1 MSTASG
7 SNLVKDHGGQHP
19 FRPIVIGLTGS
30 IGMGKSTITKQ
41 FRRLGIPVFD
51 ADEAVHSLYAPGGEA
66 VAPLGQLFPEAVVEG
81 GIERSKLSTLI
92 LSNPSLLQA
101 IEKIVHPLV
110 AKRRERF
117 YQEALQRQD
126 LFIVYDI
133 PLLFE
138 SRSSYDIDYTLVVSA
153 NPDIQRQRV
162 LKRPGMTEA
171 KFQSILAKQLPDE
184 VKCQRADFVIRS
196 DYESYSQGRAQL
208 ALVLEQILVK
218 ERERFHLWNSRDAQR
233 NEEEEE
239 ERKERSFDVVIF
251 DLDDTLCPSSGPLR
265 RAYKELQSYLMTYCP
280 KVWENIES
288 QVPELMHKVKME
300 QPLIAHDLTEV
311 RRQVLLSALTAEGAE
326 HHLPTLMESFLKTR
340 SNLSEFLYE
349 DTLPCLKYFKENKIS
364 THVLTNG
371 NAQNTTLHGY
381 VDLFLTSGDVGA
393 SKPSPIGFL
402 ACSWKLGMPCHRILY
417 VGDSYEK
424 DIHGA
429 KAVGMKTALLLRD
442 ISEDS
447 IADVNKEELYPAA
460 DVILTNLQPDYL
472 RRILVPTA
480 FTKPAEE

>member
-1 MSTASG
+1 MLVKPWLKLAQSSLSSSLSSRLTFYCLFACLHCLPSLLYSGRNLPIPPASSSSTATSSSHHSWLGKLRMSTAS
-7 SNLVKDHGGQHP
+7 SSDLTKEHGGQHS

-81 GIERSKLSTLI
+81 AIERSKLSTLI
-92 LSNPSLLQA
+92 LSNPSMLQA

-138 SRSSYDIDYTLVVSA
+138 SRSSYDVDYTLVVSA
-153 NPDIQRQRV
+153 NSDIQRQRV

-171 KFQSILAKQLPDE
+171 KFQSILAKQLPDD

-208 ALVLEQILVK
+208 ASILEQILVK
-218 ERERFHLWNSRDAQR
+218 ERERFHLWNSRDIQS
-233 NEEEEE
+233 EEE
-239 ERKERSFDVVIF
+239 ERKGRSFDVVIF
-251 DLDDTLCPSSGPLR
+251 DLDDTLCPSSGPLK
-265 RAYKELQSYLMTYCP
+265 RAYKELQSYLMTHCP

-288 QVPELMHKVKME
+288 HMPELMHK
-300 QPLIAHDLTEV
+300 
-311 RRQVLLSALTAEGAE
+311 
-326 HHLPTLMESFLKTR
+326 
-340 SNLSEFLYE
+340 
-349 DTLPCLKYFKENKIS
+349 
-364 THVLTNG
+364 
-371 NAQNTTLHGY
+371 
-381 VDLFLTSGDVGA
+381 
-393 SKPSPIGFL
+393 
-402 ACSWKLGMPCHRILY
+402 
-417 VGDSYEK
+417 
-424 DIHGA
+424 
-429 KAVGMKTALLLRD
+429 
-442 ISEDS
+442 
-447 IADVNKEELYPAA
+447 
-460 DVILTNLQPDYL
+460 
-472 RRILVPTA
+472 
-480 FTKPAEE
+480 